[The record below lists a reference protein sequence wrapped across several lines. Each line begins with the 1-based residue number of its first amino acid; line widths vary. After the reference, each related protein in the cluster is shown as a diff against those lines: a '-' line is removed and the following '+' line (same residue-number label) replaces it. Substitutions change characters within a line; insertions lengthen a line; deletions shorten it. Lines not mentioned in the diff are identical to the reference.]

1 MSIAKNR
8 EAIRAMRTVKKI
20 VDPAALVPPTPI
32 AIPVVSGQTSP
43 SFVVIFGAE
52 ILRISDQTGAKHYVS
67 REPYSY

>member
-1 MSIAKNR
+1 M
-8 EAIRAMRTVKKI
+8 
-20 VDPAALVPPTPI
+20 DPAALVLPTPI

-52 ILRISDQTGAKHYVS
+52 ILRISEQTGAKHYVS